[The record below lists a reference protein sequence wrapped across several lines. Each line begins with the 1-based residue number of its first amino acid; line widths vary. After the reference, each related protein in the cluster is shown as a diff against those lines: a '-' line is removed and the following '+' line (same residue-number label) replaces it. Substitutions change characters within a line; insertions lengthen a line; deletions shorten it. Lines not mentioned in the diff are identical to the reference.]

1 MNLIDARDYGIY
13 PNTGQ
18 DMTQAFQA
26 MISQFTQDTTFSLAT
41 GTYHFSSTEA
51 IEAAYYL
58 SNTDVEDKRALSIQL
73 KHMKNIILEGNKSK
87 FIYSGQTIPLT
98 IDNCEAVQIKNITI
112 DWQTPLSAEGRI
124 VEACTEWVDIAI
136 DPICYPHHV
145 KDGKLWFSGE
155 DWEMPYYAFCEF
167 DGVTK
172 KVAYRTGDTFRTT
185 GQAQVR
191 EGVVR
196 FFGDFRACQPKVG
209 NYGVVRH
216 NRRLHPG
223 IFLNES
229 EAIKIEAVT
238 IHNTGGLGILA
249 QFCKDLT
256 FKGVR
261 FEPNTAAGRKVVSGH
276 DDGLH
281 LSNNSGEI
289 LVEQCWFYGLMDDP
303 INVHG
308 TSVRVI
314 EKLDN
319 YTVKGLF
326 VHEQAIGF
334 AKWACAKQEI
344 SFINHNHMSTYGK
357 SLCKSFELLSPREF
371 IISFEQ
377 ALPEELQIG
386 DALENLSNTPAVTC
400 RNNYFGSCRARG
412 MLISTPKPVVIE
424 NNVFESAG
432 SAILIPGDANYWYE
446 SGACHDVTIKGN
458 HFSDCCMSSLYQFCE
473 GVISICPEI
482 PAPERGKPFHRG
494 IRITENTFQVFDYS
508 VLYALSV
515 DGLEF
520 SRNRIIRSN
529 VYEPF
534 IKRQHMI
541 NLEYCKAVK
550 IEDNIM
556 IGDVL
561 GQDIGIGEMEV
572 EDVQMCPINS
582 LPIISEGV
590 KISLL

>member
-1 MNLIDARDYGIY
+1 MKLIDARDYGIY

-18 DMTQAFQA
+18 DMTKAFQT
-26 MISQFTQDTTFSLAT
+26 MISQFKKDTTFSLAT
-41 GTYHFSSTEA
+41 GVYHFSATEA
-51 IEAAYYL
+51 IVANYYL
-58 SNTDVEDKRALSIQL
+58 SNTDVEDQRSLSIQF
-73 KHMKNIILEGNKSK
+73 KDMKNIILEGNQSR

-98 IDNCEAVQIKNITI
+98 IDNCEGIQIKNITI
-112 DWQTPLSAEGRI
+112 DWQIPLSAEGQI
-124 VEACTEWVDIAI
+124 IEACTDWVDIAI
-136 DPICYPHHV
+136 DPKRYPHHV
-145 KDGKLWFSGE
+145 KEGKLWFSGE

-172 KVAYRTGDTFRTT
+172 KVAYRTGDTFKTI
-185 GQAQVR
+185 GQKQVN

-196 FFGDFRACQPKVG
+196 FFGDFKKYQPKVG

-229 EAIKIEAVT
+229 KAITIDAIT

-256 FKGVR
+256 FKAVR
-261 FEPNTAAGRKVVSGH
+261 FEPNTALGRKTVSGH

-289 LVEQCWFYGLMDDP
+289 VVEQCWFYGLMDDP

-314 EKLDN
+314 EKLDK
-319 YTVKGLF
+319 YTIKGLF

-334 AKWACAKQEI
+334 TKWACAQQEI
-344 SFINHNHMSTYGK
+344 AFINHKNMSTYGK
-357 SLCKSFELLSPREF
+357 SLCKNFELLSPKEF
-371 IISFEQ
+371 IISFE
-377 ALPEELQIG
+377 EELPKAIQIG
-386 DALENLSNTPAVTC
+386 DALENLSNTPSVIC
-400 RNNYFGSCRARG
+400 KNNYFGSCRARG
-412 MLISTPKPVVIE
+412 MLISTPKPVLIAD
-424 NNVFESAG
+424 NVFESAG

-446 SGACHDVTIKGN
+446 SGACQDVTIKGN
-458 HFSDCCMSSLYQFCE
+458 HFSDCCMTSIYQFCE

-482 PAPERGKPFHRG
+482 PLPDRESPFHRQ
-494 IRITENTFQVFDYS
+494 IRIIENTFQVFDYS

-515 DGLEF
+515 QGLEF
-520 SRNRIIRSN
+520 SHNRIIRSN
-529 VYEPF
+529 VYESF
-534 IKRQHMI
+534 FRRKHMI
-541 NLEYCKAVK
+541 NLEYCKKVK
-550 IEDNIM
+550 IEDNI
-556 IGDVL
+556 IVGDVL

-572 EDVQMCPINS
+572 EDVQLVPINS
-582 LPIISEGV
+582 LPIIKEEV
-590 KISLL
+590 N